1 MKKKLVMMMAA
12 TACVAMMCGCGAD
25 AGKES
30 AESTVQSETSVSGNG
45 ADVSG
50 NESVMNINAE
60 DYVTVGEYKGIEIS
74 VPGKVEYEESD
85 YDIQTKSFYFN
96 YINETEGVT
105 DRPVALGDM
114 TNIDYE
120 GKKDGVA
127 FEGGTAQGATLLIGS
142 GQFIEGFEEGLVGV
156 MPGET
161 VDLNLKFPE
170 AYHSAE
176 LAGQEVVFTV
186 TVNFIP
192 EMKDERVPE
201 LGINNVG
208 TVEEFKQYVKD
219 SMDKSA
225 ESDYLVTAG
234 DAVIKQVVENSEFSE
249 IPEAILEQN
258 KQTYINYLNQ
268 MAAGYG
274 MDGETFVT
282 MYGGGQDYDTIVS
295 EYALTYTKES
305 LVAQVIAENEGL
317 TLTDEELDARLA
329 QVAEDAGITVETLY
343 ENGVTRENYRESYM
357 YEDVLNFLVEN
368 AVNTVSE

>member
-1 MKKKLVMMMAA
+1 MKKKLVMMLAA
-12 TACVAMMCGCGAD
+12 TACVAIMCGCGAD

-30 AESTVQSETSVSGNG
+30 AESTAQSEASVSENEASVSGNMTV
-45 ADVSG
+45 AD
-50 NESVMNINAE
+50 INAE

-74 VPGKVEYEESD
+74 VPGKVEYEESE
-85 YDIQTKSFYFN
+85 YDIQTKSYYFN

-142 GQFIEGFEEGLVGV
+142 GQFIEGFEEGLIGV

-170 AYHSAE
+170 AYHSAD

-192 EMKDERVPE
+192 EMKDEKVSE
-201 LGINNVG
+201 LGLNNVSN
-208 TVEEFKQYVKD
+208 VEELKQHVKN
-219 SMDKSA
+219 SMDKEA
-225 ESDYLVTAG
+225 ETDFLMSAG
-234 DAVIKQVVENSEFSE
+234 DAVIKQVVENSEFAE
-249 IPEAILEQN
+249 IPEALLETN
-258 KQTYINYLNQ
+258 KQVYMNYLDQ
-268 MAAGYG
+268 MAAMYG
-274 MDGETFVT
+274 VDGKTFVS
-282 MYGGGQDYDTIVS
+282 MYGGGQDYDTVVND
-295 EYALTYTKES
+295 YALTYTKES
-305 LVAQVIAENEGL
+305 LVAKVIADKEGL
-317 TLTDEELDARLA
+317 VLTDEELDARLA
-329 QVAEDAGITVETLY
+329 ENAEAAGIGVETLLA
-343 ENGVTRENYRESYM
+343 NGVTKDNYRESYL

-368 AVNTVSE
+368 AVNTMSE

>member
-1 MKKKLVMMMAA
+1 MKKKLVMMLAA

-30 AESTVQSETSVSGNG
+30 TESSAQSEV
-45 ADVSG
+45 AVSG
-50 NESVMNINAE
+50 NESQDVSLADINAE

-74 VPGKVEYEESD
+74 VPAKVEYEESE
-85 YDIQTKSFYFN
+85 YDIQTKAYYFGF
-96 YINETEGVT
+96 INETEGIT
-105 DRPVALGDM
+105 DRAVELGDM

-127 FEGGTAQGATLLIGS
+127 FEGGTAKGATLLIGS
-142 GQFIEGFEEGLVGV
+142 GQFIDGFEDGLIGV

-170 AYHSAE
+170 NYGSAD

-192 EMKDERVPE
+192 EMKDEKVAE
-201 LGINNVG
+201 LGLDNVSN
-208 TVEEFKQYVKD
+208 VEELKQYVKD
-219 SMDKSA
+219 SLDKEA
-225 ESDYLVTAG
+225 ESEYLVNAG
-234 DAVIKQVVENSEFSE
+234 DAVIKKVVENSEFKE
-249 IPEAILEQN
+249 IPEAILERN
-258 KQTYINYLNQ
+258 KQTYVNYLSQ
-268 MAAGYG
+268 MAAMYG
-274 MDGETFVT
+274 MDVTTFVS
-282 MYGGGQDYDTIVS
+282 MYSGGADYDTVVN

-305 LVAQVIAENEGL
+305 LVAKVIAKNEGL
-317 TLTDEELDARLA
+317 ELTDEEFDARLA
-329 QVAEDAGITVETLY
+329 ANAADAGVDLEQLFAS
-343 ENGVTRENYRESYM
+343 GVTKDDYRESYL